1 MSKNFMTLPQALSRV
16 AQLPRT
22 ARPITGTPFVP
33 PTERAAEELAK
44 TAGSLTAVA
53 NGLLTRVGVQ
63 VDWNISTPWVGPE
76 VVRWTHRTS
85 LWTKM
90 IEVRFSTVAPPGGV
104 VFILSLK
111 PPLSPEDIAMSA
123 DTHMMLLNLARK
135 EN

>member
-16 AQLPRT
+16 AQLPRA
-22 ARPITGTPFVP
+22 ARPIKGKPFVP

-44 TAGSLTAVA
+44 TAGSLTSVA
-53 NGLLTRVGVQ
+53 NGTITRVGVG
-63 VDWNISTPWVGPE
+63 DWSISTPWEGPE
-76 VVRWTHRTS
+76 VVRWTHRMS

-90 IEVRFSTVAPPGGV
+90 IEVRFGAVAPPGGV

-135 EN
+135 ER